1 MDPRPEL
8 PRTFADIMKMDL
20 PAKYTTTAD
29 GREFLVMNSWTNNT
43 ENESLMVFISNTG
56 ADILKT
62 APVWLMD
69 GTYRISP
76 VPFYQVITFI

>member
-1 MDPRPEL
+1 
-8 PRTFADIMKMDL
+8 MKMDL

-29 GREFLVMNSWTNNT
+29 GREFLDMNSWTNNT

-62 APVWLMD
+62 ALAWLMD
-69 GTYRISP
+69 GTYRISL
-76 VPFYQVITFI
+76 VPFYQVITFILKKRTYSM

>member
-1 MDPRPEL
+1 
-8 PRTFADIMKMDL
+8 
-20 PAKYTTTAD
+20 
-29 GREFLVMNSWTNNT
+29 MNSWTNNT

-76 VPFYQVITFI
+76 VPFYQVITFM